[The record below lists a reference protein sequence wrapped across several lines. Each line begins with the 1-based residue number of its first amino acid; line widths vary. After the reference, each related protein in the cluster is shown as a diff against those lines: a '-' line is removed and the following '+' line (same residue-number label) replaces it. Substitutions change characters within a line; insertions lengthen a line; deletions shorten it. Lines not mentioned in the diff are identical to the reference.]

1 MLSKKTILGLVGLGS
16 LLLLTSSIAVAQMPS
31 VEMPLSESEENRQQ
45 L

>member
-16 LLLLTSSIAVAQMPS
+16 LLLLTSGIAVAQMPS
-31 VEMPLSESEENRQQ
+31 VMPLSESEENRQQ